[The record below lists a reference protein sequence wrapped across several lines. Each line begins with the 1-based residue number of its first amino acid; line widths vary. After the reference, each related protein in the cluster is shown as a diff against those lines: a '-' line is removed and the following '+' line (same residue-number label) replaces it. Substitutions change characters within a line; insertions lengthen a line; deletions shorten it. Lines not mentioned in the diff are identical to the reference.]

1 MGAAGKY
8 MRNFPELE
16 ANMLQKTITT
26 DCLTTYVYGDRSAM
40 GKAAAKHAAVVIRKV
55 LEEKEFA
62 NVIFAAAP
70 SQNETLENLLLEDV
84 DFTRINAFHMDEYVG
99 LSIAN
104 PQSFA
109 SYLTDHVFGKAP
121 FRSVNLI
128 PAAQEI
134 EAACAAYT
142 KLLQD
147 NPPDVVLMGIGENGH
162 IAFNDPPVADF
173 RDPKLIKAV
182 ALDEICRMQQVHD
195 KCFTTLD
202 DVPKYALTLTVPA
215 LMSAKHLVCTVPAP
229 TKAQAVKAM
238 LTGPV
243 GEVCPAT
250 ALRSH
255 ADAVM
260 FLDADSA
267 ALV

>member
-1 MGAAGKY
+1 
-8 MRNFPELE
+8 
-16 ANMLQKTITT
+16 MLKKTITT
-26 DCLTTYVYGDRSAM
+26 DRLTTYVYADRPSM
-40 GKAAAKHAAVVIRKV
+40 GKAAAAHAAKVIRGI
-55 LEEKEFA
+55 LAQKEFA

-70 SQNETLENLLLEDV
+70 SQNETLENLLREDV

-104 PQSFA
+104 RQSFA
-109 SYLTDHVFGKAP
+109 TYLTEHVFGKAP
-121 FRSVNLI
+121 FHSVNLI

-182 ALDEICRMQQVHD
+182 ELDQICRMQQVHD
-195 KCFTTLD
+195 KCFETLD

-238 LTGPV
+238 LTGPI

-250 ALRSH
+250 ALRNH

>member
-1 MGAAGKY
+1 
-8 MRNFPELE
+8 
-16 ANMLQKTITT
+16 MLQKTITT
-26 DCLTTYVYGDRSAM
+26 DRLTTYVYADRPSM
-40 GKAAAKHAAVVIRKV
+40 GKAAAKHAAAVIRKI
-55 LEEKEFA
+55 LEKKEVA

-70 SQNETLENLLLEDV
+70 SQNEMLENFLQEDV

-109 SYLTDHVFGKAP
+109 SYLTEHVFGKAP
-121 FRSVNLI
+121 FRSVSLI

-147 NPPDVVLMGIGENGH
+147 NPPDVVCMGIGENGH

-173 RDPKLIKAV
+173 QDPKLIKAV
-182 ALDEICRMQQVHD
+182 ELDEICRMQQVHD
-195 KCFTTLD
+195 KCFATLD

-243 GEVCPAT
+243 GEACPAT
-250 ALRSH
+250 ALRNH